1 MPGVCQ
7 SAAYRVR
14 AWTLSHA
21 SWRGSGR
28 PTARRRSRSGGTAGL
43 ATRGPR
49 RPAPPR
55 GGARDRVDDLGV
67 ARAAA
72 QIARDGAADLLARGR
87 RMVSEE
93 GVRGHDHPGDAEAAL
108 NAALGHERLLQGV
121 EPVAVTQ
128 TAHGGDPAPGRAGR
142 QHETAAH
149 RLAVQE
155 DRAGPADSLAAAFLH
170 LHRPEVVS
178 ENFP

>member
-1 MPGVCQ
+1 PGICQ

-28 PTARRRSRSGGTAGL
+28 PTARRRSRSGGAAGL

-49 RPAPPR
+49 RPAAPPR

-87 RMVSEE
+87 RMISEE
-93 GVRGHDHPGDAEAAL
+93 GVRSEEHTSEL
-108 NAALGHERLLQGV
+108 QSRENLVCRLLL
-121 EPVAVTQ
+121 EKKKT
-128 TAHGGDPAPGRAGR
+128 DRSL
-142 QHETAAH
+142 
-149 RLAVQE
+149 RLQQ
-155 DRAGPADSLAAAFLH
+155 
-170 LHRPEVVS
+170 
-178 ENFP
+178 